1 MPLYLMLSLKERR
14 ERGKELRRKVGRNQH
29 ADWSSKEGRNDPVAT
44 IVAANSDRLQFLIP
58 IKMGRMAVGLFAFIR
73 GAAPLMAADLATL
86 PVTGSHSEL
95 VEVGLHCS

>member
-1 MPLYLMLSLKERR
+1 M
-14 ERGKELRRKVGRNQH
+14 
-29 ADWSSKEGRNDPVAT
+29 
-44 IVAANSDRLQFLIP
+44 VAANSDRLQFLIP
-58 IKMGRMAVGLFAFIR
+58 IKMGRMAVGPFAFIR